1 MSAQLCL
8 PPLSDQELAAIR
20 AAVQCTGRDCP
31 DHDGLYRALGEA
43 EAHREMLL
51 AEVERLR
58 RLLL

>member
-1 MSAQLCL
+1 MSQPSL
-8 PPLSDQELAAIR
+8 PPLSDQELAMIR
-20 AAVQCTGRDCP
+20 AAVQRSGRDCP

-58 RLLL
+58 GLVR